1 MKTELIFLEMAK
13 NDLEAARCLYSKK
26 LYSLSIFHLQQA
38 IEKAVKCFGIANKII
53 SESEA
58 KDTIGHEAWRLY
70 LRIFNETKNKI
81 VKLEE
86 TFNRFPKLKE
96 VGLIKELN
104 ILNKMQNYEHV
115 FKFSNE
121 DAFNLSFSN
130 KKLQIIANEI
140 KKLSKSL
147 KEMISPE
154 IIDKEESN
162 DFQKRMYELL
172 EVISENI
179 IIDEKS
185 KEKLNE
191 ILTPQLIFSFLK
203 MLKELI
209 VKLIFCFV
217 SLFYLSVIFSPHAV
231 KSRYPQNEF
240 NPLEVYTDKMPLIQ
254 MLDFFIEVT
263 GNVLVDLNYI
273 LHSDFLKMIEK

>member
-104 ILNKMQNYEHV
+104 IFNKMQNYEHV